1 MVSLFTNLF
10 VIAWAWLTAR
20 LKTKKH
26 NVIRICV
33 SSFFIIFNFIAIIVI
48 LIGSYI
54 KEDYSVWVFLLL
66 FYIFL
71 LLLWG
76 FRLISDLIFI
86 SKKDFKEKEEELS
99 NVIAKKL
106 HLSILENETAGQEI
120 QEEKQRIKQEE
131 IKNQEIINSD
141 EFLHKKDL

>member
-1 MVSLFTNLF
+1 MVSLFTYLF

-33 SSFFIIFNFIAIIVI
+33 SSFFIIFNFIGIIVI
-48 LIGSYI
+48 STDSYI
-54 KEDYSVWVFLLL
+54 KEDYSAWLFLLL

-76 FRLISDLIFI
+76 FRLTSDLIFI

-106 HLSILENETAGQEI
+106 HLSILENEKAEQEI
-120 QEEKQRIKQEE
+120 QKEKQCIEQEE
-131 IKNQEIINSD
+131 ENQ
-141 EFLHKKDL
+141 KKFI